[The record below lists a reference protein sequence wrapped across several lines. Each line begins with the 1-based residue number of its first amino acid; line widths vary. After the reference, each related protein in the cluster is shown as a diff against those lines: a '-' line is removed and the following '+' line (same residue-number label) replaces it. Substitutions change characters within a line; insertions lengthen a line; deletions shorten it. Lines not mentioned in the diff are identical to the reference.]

1 MDGVMARSREES
13 RSELTQQA
21 VQQGVEVTP
30 GQLETIGMA
39 QQGGWHS
46 PQQPASVVGGRYFR
60 LRLINSAVQDPGAP
74 DHVVC
79 AADVANARDTFRAE
93 LGITTIDEMVNKV
106 EISEAT
112 EDDYQKAQLKRLGE
126 AGYIKQRAKLQ
137 GIDLQERRKVKQA
150 DGSPLP
156 SDDPEYG
163 KLLWA
168 PEGHQP
174 TQEYWVWDNGEVRA
188 EKQARRR

>member
-1 MDGVMARSREES
+1 MARSREES

-21 VQQGVEVTP
+21 VQQGIEVTP

-39 QQGGWHS
+39 QQGGWHP
-46 PQQPASVVGGRYFR
+46 PQQSAAPVAGRYFR
-60 LRLINSAVQDPGAP
+60 LRLVNSAVQDPGAP

-106 EISEAT
+106 EITEAT
-112 EDDYQKAQLKRLGE
+112 EDDYKKAQLKRLGE
-126 AGYIKQRAKLQ
+126 GGFIKDQARRQ
-137 GIDLQERRKVKQA
+137 GIDLREKRKVTRA
-150 DGSPLP
+150 DGSALP
-156 SDDPEYG
+156 EDDPDYG

-168 PEGHQP
+168 PEGHQL
-174 TQEYWVWDNGEVRA
+174 TQDYWLWDSGEVRPQ
-188 EKQARRR
+188 KQRKQR